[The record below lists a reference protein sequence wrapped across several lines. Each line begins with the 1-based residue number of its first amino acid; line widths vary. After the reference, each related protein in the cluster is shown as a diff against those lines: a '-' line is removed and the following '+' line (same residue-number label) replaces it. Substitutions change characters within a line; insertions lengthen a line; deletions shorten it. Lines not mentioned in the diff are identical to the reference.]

1 MEGKKKRRSL
11 GHTSN
16 KMSCEVC
23 ASKKSAKDNKKLDKM
38 MKKVELD
45 YRKVV
50 QNKVERQKAHISEL
64 ERKKILDAKCK

>member
-1 MEGKKKRRSL
+1 
-11 GHTSN
+11 
-16 KMSCEVC
+16 MSCEVC

-50 QNKVERQKAHISEL
+50 QNKVERQKAHVSEL
-64 ERKKILDAKCK
+64 